1 MAAHP
6 VTVPEVAT
14 KKEQVAPKAVEVAV
28 IPVPVA
34 LMRM

>member
-6 VTVPEVAT
+6 VTVPEAEK

-34 LMRM
+34 LTKM